1 MRNRFTLLFNDVIVY
16 CSEIRLFS
24 VLTAIVLLYLVLAVL
39 WRRLLRKSRRD
50 HQFGESMLSQRGPK
64 LVKIKLI

>member
-1 MRNRFTLLFNDVIVY
+1 MRNRFALLCRDVLIY

-24 VLTAIVLLYLVLAVL
+24 VLTVIFLLYLVLAVL
-39 WRRLLRKSRRD
+39 WRLLLRKSRRD
-50 HQFGESMLSQRGPK
+50 HQFGESLLSQRGPQ